1 MDKMDKM
8 DKIELA
14 GQLIQT
20 RLLQANSNGKTK
32 FIDFELIDETLTR
45 TWGLIGG
52 KTQTTSHRYKGVN
65 IGKSNELN
73 PIETAREDYERII
86 KKKKKEGY
94 SSDLKL
100 IKEMNWNEID
110 TSFCC
115 SKPIAKPNEMKINYA
130 LKNNQCIV
138 QKKYNGLCHYI
149 LITDTGGVKIYTRR
163 MDDHTEKYPALV
175 RSFMEKNLPH
185 KSILISEFT
194 TDMYSE
200 DHLET
205 FKTMS
210 SISKVDTLKGKL
222 KEDQTESLRRQNET
236 PVYAVV
242 FGVLCWDGD
251 EVWKTWRY
259 RDQEYLLREMFFQPG
274 FFIKIPESFKFHSL
288 KEMQEFLKTQKQEME
303 GLVVWML
310 DEKLK
315 VTMNGKPNRKA
326 AYKVKVT
333 LEDDYIAYGY
343 NEGKGKKQG
352 KIGALKIGKMKDNQI
367 VPVGVVGSGLK
378 DSDLDPSTWNF
389 PCVVVIEYANMFST
403 GKLQHPVFICKHGD
417 KVPEE
422 VTL

>member
-1 MDKMDKM
+1 MKDKTDKL
-8 DKIELA
+8 ELT

-20 RLLQANSNGKTK
+20 RLLQTNYNGKTM
-32 FIDFELIDETLTR
+32 FFDFELIDETLTR

-52 KTQTTSHRYKGVN
+52 KTQTTSHTYEGVN
-65 IGKSNELN
+65 IGKSNELS
-73 PIETAREDYERII
+73 PIETAREDYERIV
-86 KKKKKEGY
+86 KKRKKEGY
-94 SSDLKL
+94 SSELKS

-115 SKPIAKPNEMKINYA
+115 SKPIAKPNEKKINDA
-130 LKNNQCIV
+130 IRRNKCIV

-175 RSFMEKNLPH
+175 RSFMNKNLPP
-185 KSILISEFT
+185 KSILIAEFT
-194 TDMYSE
+194 TDMYSKN
-200 DHLET
+200 HLET

-251 EVWKTWRY
+251 EVWKTWEHW
-259 RDQEYLLREMFFQPG
+259 DQEYLLKKIFHKPG
-274 FFIKIPESFKFHSL
+274 MFIKIPEELKFYSL
-288 KEMQEFLKTQKQEME
+288 KEMQKFLRIQKQQLE
-303 GLVVWML
+303 GLVVWMR
-310 DEKLK
+310 DEKLE
-315 VTMNGKPNRKA
+315 VTMNGKPNRRA

-333 LEDDYIAYGY
+333 IEDDYIAYGY

-352 KIGALKIGKMKDNQI
+352 KIGALKIGKMKDDKI

-417 KVPEE
+417 KVPKE
-422 VTL
+422 VTI